1 MAKNERHLKLKD
13 AKIHTRFIKIG
24 IGGNVLEKENMVT
37 TEYGRYARAAGRV
50 LECERADYG
59 E

>member
-1 MAKNERHLKLKD
+1 LKLKD

-37 TEYGRYARAAGRV
+37 TSAFKNVKKTKYE
-50 LECERADYG
+50 LF
-59 E
+59 

>member
-1 MAKNERHLKLKD
+1 LKLKD

-37 TEYGRYARAAGRV
+37 TKGSAFKNVKKTKYE
-50 LECERADYG
+50 LF
-59 E
+59 